1 MKLFIILY
9 ASQKQHKIFLRICII
24 ATKIQ
29 ENGKVFHK
37 SYSPKKN
44 VFHGNNYGKKELKRT
59 RKGATIYR
67 VPSIAG

>member
-1 MKLFIILY
+1 MKVFVFIIIWNYMKLFIILY

-37 SYSPKKN
+37 SYSPKKMFSMETIM
-44 VFHGNNYGKKELKRT
+44 VKKN
-59 RKGATIYR
+59 
-67 VPSIAG
+67 